1 MEKQIEDF
9 YRSLRGRRVAFI
21 GTGVTNQQ
29 CIELFARCGAQIT
42 LCDKKPDIDAFGP
55 YAQALRKLDIR
66 FSLGEHY
73 LDGLAGQEMIMRT
86 PGFEY
91 YTPELVAA
99 REAGAEVTSE
109 MELFFRLCPCKIVA
123 VTGSDGKTTTTTLIA
138 KILEAAGYT
147 VHLGGNIGA
156 PLLPVIDQVKPEDAA
171 VVELSSFQLISM
183 RRSPDT
189 ALITNVA
196 PNHLDMHKDMQ
207 EYVDA
212 KKNLYRHQDAF
223 SRTVLNW
230 DNDITRS
237 MAEEVR
243 GDLYWFSRRETVSRG
258 TYLDPDGV
266 LHHIDETGDVAL
278 FPMQEIRIPGMHN
291 VENFLGVIAALWGE
305 VSPELFCTVAREF
318 AGVEHRIEFVRELD
332 GVKWY
337 NDSIA
342 SNPTRTI
349 AGLMSFNQKLCIIAG
364 GYDKKIPFQP
374 LADPVAERVKL
385 LILTGPTADKIEA
398 AVKASPKYD
407 PAQCRIL
414 RAKDLP
420 EAVALARQ
428 ETVPGD
434 IVSLSPACASF
445 DAYPNFEV
453 RGQHFK
459 ELVRALS

>member
-1 MEKQIEDF
+1 
-9 YRSLRGRRVAFI
+9 
-21 GTGVTNQQ
+21 
-29 CIELFARCGAQIT
+29 
-42 LCDKKPDIDAFGP
+42 
-55 YAQALRKLDIR
+55 
-66 FSLGEHY
+66 
-73 LDGLAGQEMIMRT
+73 
-86 PGFEY
+86 
-91 YTPELVAA
+91 
-99 REAGAEVTSE
+99 
-109 MELFFRLCPCKIVA
+109 
-123 VTGSDGKTTTTTLIA
+123 
-138 KILEAAGYT
+138 
-147 VHLGGNIGA
+147 
-156 PLLPVIDQVKPEDAA
+156 
-171 VVELSSFQLISM
+171 
-183 RRSPDT
+183 
-189 ALITNVA
+189 
-196 PNHLDMHKDMQ
+196 
-207 EYVDA
+207 
-212 KKNLYRHQDAF
+212 
-223 SRTVLNW
+223 
-230 DNDITRS
+230 

-243 GDLYWFSRRETVSRG
+243 GDLYWFSRREIVSRG
-258 TYLDPDGV
+258 TYLDTDGV

-291 VENFLGVIAALWGE
+291 VENYLGVIAALWGE
-305 VSPELFCTVAREF
+305 VSPELFRTVAREF

-349 AGLMSFNQKLCIIAG
+349 AGLYSFNQKLCIIAG
-364 GYDKKIPFQP
+364 GYDKKIPFEP

>member
-147 VHLGGNIGA
+147 VHLGGNLGRA
-156 PLLPVIDQVKPEDAA
+156 LLPVVDAIAATDVA

-183 RRSPDT
+183 RQSPEV
-189 ALITNVA
+189 AVVTNVT
-196 PNHLDMHKDMQ
+196 PNHLDHHKDMQ
-207 EYVDA
+207 EYIDA
-212 KKNLYRHQDAF
+212 KRNIYLHQGGI
-223 SRTVLNW
+223 SRTIINA
-230 DNDITRS
+230 DNEITAS
-237 MAEEVR
+237 FLPEIR
-243 GDLYWFSRRETVSRG
+243 GEAMQFSRRITPDLGCYLAEDG
-258 TYLDPDGV
+258 TLTMNDRHSVTPV
-266 LHHIDETGDVAL
+266 LHMD
-278 FPMQEIRIPGMHN
+278 EIRIPGIHN
-291 VENFLGVIAALWGE
+291 VENYLAAISAVWGE
-305 VSPELFCTVAREF
+305 VSKENIVSVAKNF
-318 AGVEHRIEFVRELD
+318 GGVEHRIEFVRELD
-332 GVKWY
+332 GVTWY

-342 SNPTRTI
+342 SSPTRTI
-349 AGLMSFNQKLCIIAG
+349 AGLNSFKQKLILIAG
-364 GYDKKIPFQP
+364 GYDKKIPFEP
-374 LADPVAERVKL
+374 LAPKIIEKVKV
-385 LILTGPTADKIEA
+385 LILMGVTAPKIEA
-398 AVKASPKYD
+398 AVTSCEGYD
-407 PAQCRIL
+407 PDKLTIL
-414 RAKDLP
+414 HVSSMQ
-420 EAVALARQ
+420 EAVQKAR
-428 ETVPGD
+428 EVAEKGD

-445 DAYPNFEV
+445 DLYPDFEA
-453 RGQHFK
+453 RGRHFK
-459 ELVRALS
+459 ELVNSLQ